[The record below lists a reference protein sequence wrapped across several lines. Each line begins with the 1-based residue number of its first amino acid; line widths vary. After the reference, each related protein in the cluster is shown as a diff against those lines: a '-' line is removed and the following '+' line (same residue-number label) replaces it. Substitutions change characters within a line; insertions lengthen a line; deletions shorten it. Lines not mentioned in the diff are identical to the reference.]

1 MVDYAKVRFFDVETC
16 VPCERTR
23 MTREYRDSTLGET
36 SLLPASGHAHALTR
50 TLRVGDQLLSTF
62 VELYFYT
69 SLSTALPVI
78 TLVFGNILPGDPR
91 YPLRLFGLTV

>member
-1 MVDYAKVRFFDVETC
+1 MVDYAKVRFYDVETC
-16 VPCERTR
+16 VSCER

-69 SLSTALPVI
+69 SL
-78 TLVFGNILPGDPR
+78 FQ
-91 YPLRLFGLTV
+91 